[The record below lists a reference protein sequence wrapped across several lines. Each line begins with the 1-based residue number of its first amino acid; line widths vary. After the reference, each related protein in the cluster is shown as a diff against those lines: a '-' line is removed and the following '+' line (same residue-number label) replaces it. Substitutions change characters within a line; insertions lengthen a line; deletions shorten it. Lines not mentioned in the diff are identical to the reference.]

1 MEWEFLIFGFTKP
14 QNKELFC
21 SMGMYP
27 VTQTEKILLLE
38 NDKNGLEK
46 FLKRLKK
53 KHRNNRSAKW
63 KTGMKTV
70 LGQWL

>member
-1 MEWEFLIFGFTKP
+1 MEWEFPFFGFTKP

-38 NDKNGLEK
+38 NDKTD
-46 FLKRLKK
+46 
-53 KHRNNRSAKW
+53 W
-63 KTGMKTV
+63 KNS
-70 LGQWL
+70 